1 MTVHVDEMT
10 TSVETQPEAQ
20 PSGAPASGEPTPA
33 ELERRA
39 RAAERA
45 NQIAWRTH
53 AEGYD
58 D

>member
-1 MTVHVDEMT
+1 MTVHVDEMI
-10 TSVETQPEAQ
+10 TSVETQPEPQ
-20 PSGAPASGEPTPA
+20 PTGAPGSGEPTPA
-33 ELERRA
+33 ELERRT

-45 NQIAWRTH
+45 RRIAWRTR